1 MKIVTNMPY
10 SIYHRIHKLEI
21 HTGIEYSLL
30 KIILED
36 NKDEI
41 INKLISDISTFKI
54 YVCEE
59 SREKINKFIEYYALE
74 NIFDKVET
82 NTSYFYMNTKK
93 INDILSYEQI
103 ENVLSFL
110 YDYIDA
116 SVINT
121 ILRQLNLI

>member
-1 MKIVTNMPY
+1 
-10 SIYHRIHKLEI
+10 
-21 HTGIEYSLL
+21 
-30 KIILED
+30 
-36 NKDEI
+36 
-41 INKLISDISTFKI
+41 
-54 YVCEE
+54 
-59 SREKINKFIEYYALE
+59 
-74 NIFDKVET
+74 
-82 NTSYFYMNTKK
+82 MNTKK